1 MITIE
6 LTEQDAGQA
15 ILNILQQHIPAAPQ
29 SYLRQLLRRGKVCS
43 DGIALDEESCLH
55 GHETLQ
61 LPDSGRLR
69 ELCDSPLPK
78 VTILLE
84 TEGFLAV
91 FKPAGLAIH
100 SSVNHTEDNLTD
112 RVRAIIHHRKALY
125 QVAPAHRLDIGTSGP
140 VLFGKGR
147 KSTAELG
154 RLLQA
159 GQIKKT
165 YLALVHGMPPESG
178 TLTTEVQVQ
187 DKIKEAATRFRVRG
201 RCGHSALL
209 EIELLSGRKHQI
221 RQQCS
226 DAGCRFMETAA
237 IAARHWPDWT
247 ACFCIAGSCPGQR
260 REPLPSSVYQAPC
273 PVICVPFCVLCI
285 STFHSRPEDL
295 ADCSQLSLH
304 SLRTLKPWPN
314 QPPPGLPYSAG
325 IRY

>member
-226 DAGCRFMETAA
+226 DAG
-237 IAARHWPDWT
+237 WPVYGDSRYSGPALAGLDRLFLHCWQLSWPT
-247 ACFCIAGSCPGQR
+247 EGASSKFCVSS
-260 REPLPSSVYQAPC
+260 PLPG
-273 PVICVPFCVLCI
+273 
-285 STFHSRPEDL
+285 D
-295 ADCSQLSLH
+295 
-304 SLRTLKPWPN
+304 LRTILRTMHID
-314 QPPPGLPYSAG
+314 LPFPT
-325 IRY
+325 

>member
-6 LTEQDAGQA
+6 LTEQNIGQA
-15 ILNILQQHIPAAPQ
+15 VLDILQQHIPAAPQ
-29 SYLRQLLRRGKVCS
+29 SYLRQLLRRGKVCCE
-43 DGIALDEESCLH
+43 GIALDEKSRLH

-84 TEGFLAV
+84 TEAFLAV
-91 FKPAGLAIH
+91 FKPAGLAVH

-112 RVRAIIHHRKALY
+112 RVRAIIHHRKAPY
-125 QVAPAHRLDIGTSGP
+125 KVAPAHRLDIGTSGP

-159 GQIKKT
+159 GQINKT

-201 RCGHSALL
+201 RCGNAALL

-226 DAGCRFMETAA
+226 DAGWPVYGDSRYGGPALAGLNRMFLHCRQLTCSAAEET
-237 IAARHWPDWT
+237 H
-247 ACFCIAGSCPGQR
+247 
-260 REPLPSSVYQAPC
+260 
-273 PVICVPFCVLCI
+273 PFCVSSPL
-285 STFHSRPEDL
+285 P
-295 ADCSQLSLH
+295 AD
-304 SLRTLKPWPN
+304 LRTILHTMHID
-314 QPPPGLPYSAG
+314 LPFPT
-325 IRY
+325 

>member
-6 LTEQDAGQA
+6 LTEQDAGHA
-15 ILNILQQHIPAAPQ
+15 VLDILQQHIPAAPQ

-43 DGIALDEESCLH
+43 NGIALDEESHLH

-61 LPDSGRLR
+61 LPNSGRLQ

-84 TEGFLAV
+84 TEAFLVV

-112 RVRAIIHHRKALY
+112 RVRALISHRKALY
-125 QVAPAHRLDIGTSGP
+125 KVAPAHRLDIGTSGP

-147 KSTAELG
+147 KFTAELG
-154 RLLQA
+154 RLLQE
-159 GQIKKT
+159 GQIKKS
-165 YLALVHGMPPESG
+165 YLALVHGVPPESG

-187 DKIKEAATRFRVRG
+187 DKIKEAATRFWVRG
-201 RCGHSALL
+201 RCDNAALL

-226 DAGCRFMETAA
+226 DAG
-237 IAARHWPDWT
+237 WPVYGDSRYGGPTLAGLDRLFLHCWQLSWPT
-247 ACFCIAGSCPGQR
+247 GEEAPQFCVSS
-260 REPLPSSVYQAPC
+260 PLPG
-273 PVICVPFCVLCI
+273 
-285 STFHSRPEDL
+285 D
-295 ADCSQLSLH
+295 
-304 SLRTLKPWPN
+304 LRTILRTMHIDFPFPT
-314 QPPPGLPYSAG
+314 
-325 IRY
+325 